1 MRWHAATIQQA
12 NAPGAQGLF
21 RFTRYQTPQYFL
33 REGRKTVS
41 LPGAVGKYVVLLQR
55 QRRVLRYD
63 RRSHTLTVPAILRPP
78 LLTERGLI
86 LCSGFPPALS
96 MVHGRRMLTYRDIP
110 DEVAGMTAE
119 ILRQDFL

>member
-1 MRWHAATIQQA
+1 
-12 NAPGAQGLF
+12 
-21 RFTRYQTPQYFL
+21 
-33 REGRKTVS
+33 

-86 LCSGFPPALS
+86 LCSGFP
-96 MVHGRRMLTYRDIP
+96 RRLAWFMA
-110 DEVAGMTAE
+110 AGC
-119 ILRQDFL
+119 